1 MLCGSIRRSWTFAP
15 TLEGTNV
22 QDLHKG
28 AVLARRRSNQCHR
41 SPSMTRPS
49 PSMCEPHVT
58 GRLTQPLIQVC
69 SMSCFQPLNQSPC
82 AEYPA
87 GWLDGYTSEASR
99 QPELSAGVG
108 YSTLNVMTGSGTG
121 CVAGQPRPGV
131 RQALWRWGPGE

>member
-15 TLEGTNV
+15 TPEGTNV

-28 AVLARRRSNQCHR
+28 AVLARRRSDQCHR

-58 GRLTQPLIQVC
+58 GRLTQPWIHVC
-69 SMSCFQPLNQSPC
+69 SMSGFQPLNQSPC

-87 GWLDGYTSEASR
+87 GMLAGYVSEDSR
-99 QPELSAGVG
+99 QPDVSVPFFTG
-108 YSTLNVMTGSGTG
+108 YRMLKVLTGSGTG
-121 CVAGQPRPGV
+121 YPAGQPRPGI
-131 RQALWRWGPGE
+131 A